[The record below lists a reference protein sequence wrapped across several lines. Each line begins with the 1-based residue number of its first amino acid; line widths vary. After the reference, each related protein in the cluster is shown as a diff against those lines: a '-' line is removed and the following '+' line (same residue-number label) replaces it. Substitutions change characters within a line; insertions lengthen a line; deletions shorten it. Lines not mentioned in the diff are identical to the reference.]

1 MGGIFQ
7 FNPFKR
13 IFAPL
18 AKKDDQFRIKVEKK
32 SNRTVFTPQV
42 KSGESRF
49 NHWERIVYIYGKFY
63 VMELDD
69 PSGLSEEEC
78 RLHIQGYLEQRNLE
92 RNSSKVVVEYIPVEV
107 TN

>member
-1 MGGIFQ
+1 MGGIFK

-32 SNRTVFTPQV
+32 FDRTVFTPQI

-63 VMELDD
+63 VMELDEV
-69 PSGLSEEEC
+69 SSLSEEEC
-78 RLHIQGYLEQRNLE
+78 RSHIIGYKEQRDMEKNTA
-92 RNSSKVVVEYIPVEV
+92 KVIVEYIPVEP
-107 TN
+107 